1 MNENDFFGATINK
14 LYAARQKTKIAR
26 RGMILA
32 VIVQCAFLATLG
44 YVVIH
49 FISKFW

>member
-1 MNENDFFGATINK
+1 MNT
-14 LYAARQKTKIAR
+14 QKGFTLIEL
-26 RGMILA
+26 IT
-32 VIVQCAFLATLG
+32 VIGLLSLIGGIG